1 MPLVYSNLF
10 SNGIIGQHFLNNMTD
25 KTAIALMIIGA
36 VIVAICSYILGS
48 INFAIIVSG
57 KRFKEDIRSHGSKNA
72 GMTNMLRTYG
82 KRAAGLTLAGDALKG
97 ILSCILGY
105 IILGPLGAR
114 IAGLFCMLGHVFP
127 VFYGFK
133 GGKGVVTAFA
143 TILVCDTPVFL
154 VLILIFVIIVAFT
167 KYLSLGSIMCMALY
181 PVLLDRM
188 VKLLQSR
195 IVTFPEIIIS
205 MLLAVVVIIKHWENI
220 TRLLKGQENKFS
232 FKKRPKATENT
243 IEDTK
248 NDNE

>member
-1 MPLVYSNLF
+1 MPLTYANLF
-10 SNGIIGQHFLNNMTD
+10 SNGIIGQYFLNDMSN
-25 KTAIALMIIGA
+25 KTALTLAIIGTII
-36 VIVAICSYILGS
+36 VIICSYTLGS

-82 KRAAGLTLAGDALKG
+82 KRAAGLTLVGDALKG

-143 TILVCDTPVFL
+143 TILVCDTPVFV
-154 VLILIFVIIVAFT
+154 VLILIFIIIVAFT

-195 IVTFPEIIIS
+195 IVSFPEIIIS
-205 MLLAVVVIIKHWENI
+205 MLLATVVIVKHWENI
-220 TRLLKGQENKFS
+220 TRLLKGKENKFS
-232 FKKRPKATENT
+232 FKKSPKATETTPEEN
-243 IEDTK
+243 K
-248 NDNE
+248 NESN

>member
-1 MPLVYSNLF
+1 MPLIYSNLF
-10 SNGIIGQHFLNNMTD
+10 SNGIIGQRFLNDPSD
-25 KTAIALMIIGA
+25 KTALTLMIIG
-36 VIVAICSYILGS
+36 VVLVVICSYLLGS

-127 VFYGFK
+127 IFYGFK

-154 VLILIFVIIVAFT
+154 VLILIFIIIVAFT

-188 VKLLQSR
+188 VKLLQGR
-195 IVTFPEIIIS
+195 IIAFPELLIS
-205 MLLAVVVIIKHWENI
+205 ILLAMVVIIKHWENI
-220 TRLLKGQENKFS
+220 KRLMNGQENKFS
-232 FKKRPKATENT
+232 FKKSPKSTKNT

-248 NDNE
+248 DDNE